1 MVPLPGI
8 LLHSKVLIRR
18 KCDIIDLMRI
28 EKRQVEGKPLT
39 VIIEYPEWDETVEGL
54 VRKIGRMDLSF
65 VGKTEERSVNV
76 CISDIYYI
84 ENVERK
90 LFLYTKDKVFRFDG
104 TMSDIENRIY
114 DTGLVRISRTCI
126 MNTGYLKEIKQIRNS
141 HLEAVMDND
150 EKLIVSRKYLPDI
163 KRIFKKEGL

>member
-1 MVPLPGI
+1 
-8 LLHSKVLIRR
+8 
-18 KCDIIDLMRI
+18 MRI
-28 EKRQVEGKPLT
+28 EKRQVEGQPLT
-39 VIIEYPEWDETVEGL
+39 VIIEYPEWNESVDSL

-65 VGKTEERSVNV
+65 VGKTDEGSVNV
-76 CISDIYYI
+76 SISDIYYI

-90 LFLYTKDKVFRFDG
+90 LFLYTKDEVFRFDG
-104 TMSDIENRIY
+104 TMADIESRIY

-126 MNTGYLKEIKQIRNS
+126 MNTEYLRQIRQIRNS
-141 HLEAVMDND
+141 HLEAVMEND